1 MRFTNQRI
9 VVRAGIEELLLF
21 LVVVVCLLEVAP
33 CTTALAPTRDRALS
47 ELQHTS
53 WTAREGVLGSIQALA
68 QTSDGYLSVGTANGL
83 CRFDGVDVEPF
94 EPSSSGRFPGRI
106 VESLL
111 AMPDGGLFI
120 GFRNAGLGQGP
131 FSGDSP
137 LAHDGARHCAIILES
152 SSGTRGQGFDLSKT
166 DSEFLDLEASL
177 AEVRRLR
184 DENARLRNLLV
195 ERSIRIPEVQSTSG
209 IPQTPQTIGVAPEV
223 PKSVFGTA
231 EQRIELF
238 RSLFRGRDDVYAVR
252 WKNADGRSGYM
263 PSADRDWKSYL
274 GAKDKDRKKVDRQT
288 RKFRPV
294 TQDVV
299 RGHLVG
305 DHTVGIYPPLQNE
318 TCWLLA
324 VDFDKKT
331 WQKDAAS
338 FLTACR
344 EMNVPAVLERS
355 RSGNGGHVWI
365 FFSAA
370 VAATTARKLGCAILT
385 RTMELRHQL
394 GLDSYDRFFP
404 NQDTMP
410 KGGLGNLI
418 ALPLQKIPRAE
429 GNSVFVDSEFRPYPD
444 QWAFL
449 GSVERMSPDA
459 VEAVV
464 REAQK
469 RGDLIGVRISI
480 MDDAEQDPWALPP
493 SHNGID
499 RPIPG
504 PFPLA
509 VQIVRANL
517 LYIEKNGLPSAML
530 NRLLRLAAFQNPEF
544 YKGQAMRLPTFN
556 KPRVI
561 ACGEDLANHIAL
573 PRGCLA
579 EVIELFEAHRIKP
592 DIRDERCAGR
602 AIDVE
607 FCGQLRPS
615 QEDAVSMIAEHDE
628 GILCAPTAFGKT
640 AVAAWLI
647 AARRVNT
654 LVLVHRQQLLDQW
667 HARLAMFLNLTD
679 KSIGQIGGGK
689 SERSGTV
696 DIAII
701 QSTHGKEGV
710 KDFVAEYGQVIV
722 DECHHL
728 SAFTF
733 EQVMKQVKARYVLGL
748 TATPERKDGHHPI
761 IYMQC
766 GPIRHKLSARSMT
779 AVAPFEHEVVPRLT
793 EFRLPPE
800 QADTTIQEVYAALVD
815 DCSRNE
821 LILADLLRAVGD
833 RRSPLVLSGRTNHLK
848 YFEAAL
854 SGKVSNVFVLKGGMG
869 KKQRRTIA
877 EAMAAVPE
885 SEPRVILATGSYI
898 GEGFDDAR
906 LDTLFLTMPISWRG
920 TLQQYVGRLH
930 RLHDAK
936 HVVRVY
942 DYVDSHVLM
951 LARMYARRLKG
962 YGAIGYRIGAAVADE
977 PSSRL

>member
-1 MRFTNQRI
+1 
-9 VVRAGIEELLLF
+9 
-21 LVVVVCLLEVAP
+21 
-33 CTTALAPTRDRALS
+33 
-47 ELQHTS
+47 
-53 WTAREGVLGSIQALA
+53 
-68 QTSDGYLSVGTANGL
+68 
-83 CRFDGVDVEPF
+83 
-94 EPSSSGRFPGRI
+94 
-106 VESLL
+106 
-111 AMPDGGLFI
+111 
-120 GFRNAGLGQGP
+120 
-131 FSGDSP
+131 
-137 LAHDGARHCAIILES
+137 
-152 SSGTRGQGFDLSKT
+152 
-166 DSEFLDLEASL
+166 
-177 AEVRRLR
+177 
-184 DENARLRNLLV
+184 
-195 ERSIRIPEVQSTSG
+195 
-209 IPQTPQTIGVAPEV
+209 
-223 PKSVFGTA
+223 
-231 EQRIELF
+231 
-238 RSLFRGRDDVYAVR
+238 
-252 WKNADGRSGYM
+252 
-263 PSADRDWKSYL
+263 
-274 GAKDKDRKKVDRQT
+274 
-288 RKFRPV
+288 
-294 TQDVV
+294 
-299 RGHLVG
+299 
-305 DHTVGIYPPLQNE
+305 
-318 TCWLLA
+318 
-324 VDFDKKT
+324 
-331 WQKDAAS
+331 
-338 FLTACR
+338 
-344 EMNVPAVLERS
+344 
-355 RSGNGGHVWI
+355 
-365 FFSAA
+365 
-370 VAATTARKLGCAILT
+370 
-385 RTMELRHQL
+385 MEIRHQL
-394 GLDSYDRFFP
+394 GLESYDRFFP

-493 SHNGID
+493 SQKRID

-544 YKGQAMRLPTFN
+544 YKAQAMRLPTFN

-654 LVLVHRQQLLDQW
+654 LVLVHRQQLFDQW

-710 KDFVAEYGQVIV
+710 KEFVVELGKSLLMSATI
-722 DECHHL
+722 CRHSLL
-728 SAFTF
+728 S
-733 EQVMKQVKARYVLGL
+733 R
-748 TATPERKDGHHPI
+748 
-761 IYMQC
+761 
-766 GPIRHKLSARSMT
+766 
-779 AVAPFEHEVVPRLT
+779 
-793 EFRLPPE
+793 
-800 QADTTIQEVYAALVD
+800 
-815 DCSRNE
+815 
-821 LILADLLRAVGD
+821 
-833 RRSPLVLSGRTNHLK
+833 
-848 YFEAAL
+848 
-854 SGKVSNVFVLKGGMG
+854 
-869 KKQRRTIA
+869 
-877 EAMAAVPE
+877 
-885 SEPRVILATGSYI
+885 
-898 GEGFDDAR
+898 
-906 LDTLFLTMPISWRG
+906 
-920 TLQQYVGRLH
+920 
-930 RLHDAK
+930 
-936 HVVRVY
+936 
-942 DYVDSHVLM
+942 
-951 LARMYARRLKG
+951 
-962 YGAIGYRIGAAVADE
+962 
-977 PSSRL
+977 